1 MNQLAVQWVASE
13 TMVRVGGYKMYG
25 LPHERLVQILK
36 AHSRLG
42 PSAR

>member
-13 TMVRVGGYKMYG
+13 TMVGVGGYKVYG

-36 AHSRLG
+36 AHARLS
-42 PSAR
+42 PPAH